1 MSINTPPTQAFDT
14 REISMKNKTQCFA
27 AYKQIEGRLQEGL
40 TTLRTIQ
47 ARDRYRD
54 FVPRLLYE
62 RVRRSQAPTAPF
74 EDL

>member
-1 MSINTPPTQAFDT
+1 
-14 REISMKNKTQCFA
+14 MKNKTQCFA

-62 RVRRSQAPTAPF
+62 RVRRSQAPIPPF